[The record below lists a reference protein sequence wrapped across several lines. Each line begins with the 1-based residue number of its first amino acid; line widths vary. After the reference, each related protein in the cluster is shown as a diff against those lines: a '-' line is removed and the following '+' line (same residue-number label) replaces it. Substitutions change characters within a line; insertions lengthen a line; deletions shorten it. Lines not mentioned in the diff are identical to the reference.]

1 MVAQTRRQK
10 ANNKIVM
17 TLAVIGL
24 ISILMSA
31 CKPGGSSGSSTPS
44 QVVSDSNP
52 NNYSGGTEDIIS
64 HCQSKKVFCL
74 GQGVIAMPVKVN
86 IPQGAFVAESFMKF
100 YPYNVQSS
108 YQKDINLLVS
118 VEPWKGQDFSTILA
132 DAGAFFDKS
141 QQWSLKKWSSTSTE
155 YIRTPSL
162 AERLTE
168 IVSDSN
174 WQNGSYVTLIFQN
187 ITHDFTEGELRLA
200 HFPEENAM
208 NSPELFY
215 SYTPMTDKFKVDLL
229 EKGAEYVVKNYD
241 YIESKASLI
250 GVNSK
255 YLFEQ
260 SQALITPKEESSQPA
275 PTTDVNVDDSIVSKP
290 IYNDGTKYD
299 LNLSKFQSWWD
310 NVVSTFGDAVI
321 IEQNLPSTL
330 NLIERTSYKL
340 LVKAYGVNLTY
351 KWYKNGSL
359 VATTSSSSLTIQ
371 APAAG
376 LTDRYY
382 VQVIGSNDYATSNT
396 TSVKG
401 LKESQITSSGTAM
414 LSWTP
419 PLTRENGES
428 LKMAEISGYKIGYY
442 KEGEKIE
449 DAKMISINNASTTE
463 YVFNNLNSGVK
474 YYFFIKTIDT
484 NGLESSNS
492 NPVSKTIL

>member
-17 TLAVIGL
+17 TLAVVGL
-24 ISILMSA
+24 ISILLSA
-31 CKPGGSSGSSTPS
+31 CKPGGSSGSSTPD
-44 QVVSDSNP
+44 QVVSNTNP
-52 NNYSGGTEDIIS
+52 NNYSGGSEDIIS

-86 IPQGAFVAESFMKF
+86 IPKGAFVAESFMKF

-118 VEPWKGQDFSTILA
+118 VEPWTGQDFSTVLA
-132 DAGAFFDKS
+132 ETGALFDKS
-141 QQWSLKKWSSTSTE
+141 QRWSLKKWSGTSTE
-155 YIRTPSL
+155 PVRTPSL
-162 AERLTE
+162 ADRLTE
-168 IVSDSN
+168 IVNEPN
-174 WQNGSYVTLIFQN
+174 WESGSYVTLIFQN
-187 ITHDFTEGELRLA
+187 IPHDFTEGELRLA
-200 HFPEENAM
+200 HFPEQKTM
-208 NSPELFY
+208 TSPELFY
-215 SYTPMTDKFKVDLL
+215 SYTEMSDKFKVDLL
-229 EKGAEYVVKNYD
+229 EKGAEWVIKNY
-241 YIESKASLI
+241 EFVENNASFI

-260 SQALITPKEESSQPA
+260 SQALITPKDQSSEPA
-275 PTTDVNVDDSIVSKP
+275 PTTGVEVDDSIVSKP
-290 IYNDGTKYD
+290 IYNDGSKYD
-299 LNLSKFQSWWD
+299 LNLSAFQSWWD

-382 VQVIGSNDYATSNT
+382 VQVMGSNDYATSNT

-401 LKESQITSSGTAM
+401 LKQSNTTSAGTAK

-419 PLTRENGES
+419 PLTRQNGES
-428 LKMAEISGYKIGYY
+428 LKMAEIAGYKIGYY

-463 YVFNNLNSGVK
+463 YVFNNLSSGVK